1 MKDYARR
8 VEATKI
14 LKTLL
19 ENMKE
24 KENNVST
31 REHRAYE
38 RNLIYDVYI
47 DIITILKSLQWNPSL
62 RINLYIYHKSTFL
75 CTIDY

>member
-1 MKDYARR
+1 
-8 VEATKI
+8 
-14 LKTLL
+14 
-19 ENMKE
+19 MKE

-38 RNLIYDVYI
+38 RNLIYDI
-47 DIITILKSLQWNPSL
+47 DIITILKSVWESLQWNPSL

-75 CTIDY
+75 CSIDY

>member
-1 MKDYARR
+1 
-8 VEATKI
+8 
-14 LKTLL
+14 
-19 ENMKE
+19 MKE

-47 DIITILKSLQWNPSL
+47 DIITILGMESIFENQFIHLS
-62 RINLYIYHKSTFL
+62 
-75 CTIDY
+75 